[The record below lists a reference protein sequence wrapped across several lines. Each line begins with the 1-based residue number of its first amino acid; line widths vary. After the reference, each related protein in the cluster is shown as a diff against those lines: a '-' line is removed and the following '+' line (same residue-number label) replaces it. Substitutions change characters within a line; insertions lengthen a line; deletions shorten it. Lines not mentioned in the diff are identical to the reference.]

1 MPRLAIQEGLLPGK
15 TVQERL
21 VAAGQLGIDAVEFGA
36 ADLDARMPQIA
47 DALDASGVSVS
58 GINMGRQDGCLS
70 ADFGI
75 RARAVDALR
84 EALTCALDLEAD
96 YVTFVPQCGGTDL
109 PDLTPY
115 ASAMDLQRELL
126 IWLLRGMTDL
136 ADVMDV
142 KLALQPLNHYE
153 TSFITRL
160 DQAAYFKRQVDN
172 HPKII
177 VAANTYHMA
186 LEEADLMTA
195 LRTHAHDIGV
205 IYLSENNRRLPGYG
219 LLPFASIGE
228 TLAEMKYDGWLVMEG
243 AETRDNP
250 ERARQNFQDLPG
262 SVHFLRGANLL

>member
-15 TVQERL
+15 TVQDRL

-36 ADLDARMPQIA
+36 ADLDACMPQIV

-109 PDLTPY
+109 PDLSPY
-115 ASAMDLQRELL
+115 ASVMDLQRELL
-126 IWLLRGMTDL
+126 IWLLRGLTDL

-186 LEEADLMTA
+186 LEEADLMTT

-205 IYLSENNRRLPGYG
+205 IYLSENNRRLPGSG

-228 TLAEMKYDGWLVMEG
+228 TLAEMNYDGWLVMEG
-243 AETRDNP
+243 AETRDYP
-250 ERARQNFQDLPG
+250 ERARQNFEDLPG